1 MKLEQIKTRAQA
13 LAPWVVETRRALH
26 RIPEEGFAEYETAAF
41 IRAALDDMGIPW
53 TAERTW
59 TIGVIRGG
67 GSGPTV
73 ALRADIDALP
83 VTEPEGCP
91 FRSTHEGWMHACG
104 HDLHTAIQLG
114 AARLLNAMKADLR
127 GDVRLLFQPA
137 EETVGGAE
145 PMVKAGAMAGVD
157 AVYGLH
163 IQPYL
168 PVGDMDTRPGCL
180 NGSTDDVN
188 ITVRG
193 VTGHAARPNEG
204 VDAIVCAAQIVCALQ
219 TVISRSASPLQPAVL
234 SLGVIRGGEAPN
246 IICDRVTLRGT
257 LRTTDPALRALLKQR
272 VREVCAGVAA
282 ACRAEAEV
290 EIVDGYM
297 PLMNTPAEVE
307 RTLRLGRALLG
318 AEHVHIRSDPSM
330 GGEDFSYFV
339 AEAPGA
345 FWHLGCSAELPAAP
359 LHDRKLN
366 PDEACLPIG
375 VAMECALALDR
386 MGLLEAAAGN
396 GQ

>member
-1 MKLEQIKTRAQA
+1 MKLERLRALA
-13 LAPWVVETRRALH
+13 NDLAPWVTETRRALH
-26 RIPEEGFAEYETAAF
+26 RIPEEGFSEYKTAAL
-41 IRAALDDMGIPW
+41 IRGALDGLGIPW

-59 TIGVIRGG
+59 TIGTIHGG
-67 GSGPTV
+67 KPGPTV

-83 VTEPEGCP
+83 VTEPQGCP

-114 AARLLNAMKADLR
+114 AAKLLNAMKDDLA

-163 IQPYL
+163 IQPYM

-180 NGSTDDVN
+180 NGSTDDIN
-188 ITVRG
+188 ITVKG
-193 VTGHAARPNEG
+193 LSGHAARPNEG
-204 VDAIVCAAQIVCALQ
+204 VDAIVCAAQMICALQ
-219 TVISRSASPLQPAVL
+219 TVVSRSATPLKPAVL
-234 SLGVIRGGEAPN
+234 SLGTIQGGEAPN
-246 IICDRVTLRGT
+246 VICDRVILRGT
-257 LRTTDPALRALLKQR
+257 LRATDPELRAFLKTR

-282 ACRAEAEV
+282 ACRATCEV
-290 EIVDGYM
+290 EIIDGYM
-297 PLMNTPAEVE
+297 PLMNTPGEVE
-307 RTLRLGRALLG
+307 RALRLGRAMLG
-318 AEHVHIRSDPSM
+318 EEHVHVREDPSM

-345 FWHLGCSAELPAAP
+345 FWHLGCSERLPAPP
-359 LHDRKLN
+359 LHNRELT
-366 PDEACLPIG
+366 PDERCLPIG
-375 VAMECALALDR
+375 VAMECALTLDR
-386 MGLLEAAAGN
+386 MGLLEA
-396 GQ
+396 